1 MPNNIDRAV
10 QFKAFDALK
19 GFREALEEVE
29 NNIFLELDKKL
40 NKLNKGDYILVKFY
54 NDLEYLETRGIVKE
68 VKNNILYLENTKIEF
83 KDIVDFVK
91 Y

>member
-29 NNIFLELDKKL
+29 DNTFLELDKKL
-40 NKLNKGDYILVKFY
+40 NRLNKGEYILVKFY
-54 NDLEYLETRGIVKE
+54 NDLEYLETRGKVKE
-68 VKNNILYLENTKIEF
+68 VKNNILFLENTKIEF

>member
-29 NNIFLELDKKL
+29 DNTFLELDKKL
-40 NKLNKGDYILVKFY
+40 NKLNKGEYILVKFY
-54 NDLEYLETRGIVKE
+54 NDLEYLETRGIVKG
-68 VKNNILYLENTKIEF
+68 VKNNILFLENTKIEL

-91 Y
+91 L